1 MVGSRIDRAAPLPQ
15 RSPAAVL
22 FTSRA
27 TLLVAVTSGRWKA
40 PGYWVARAAVTM
52 TRSTVRG
59 WDSMGRWPASTV
71 VIRLPAR

>member
-1 MVGSRIDRAAPLPQ
+1 M
-15 RSPAAVL
+15 L

-27 TLLVAVTSGRWKA
+27 TFSAAVTSGIGEGPEA
-40 PGYWVARAAVTM
+40 YCVARAAVTM